1 VNTTQPRR
9 KKSIGWRKQD
19 GIRLA
24 VLAWILGCWW
34 IGAQRSGGS
43 LEPFLKAA
51 WPDAAHV
58 DDLGGDAFRIQGAG
72 GEVLGYVATGTA
84 SGYGGPLRVAASL
97 TPEGL
102 VESVAVVEHR
112 ETPSFF
118 RRVIDARFLR
128 RLAGKTTA
136 DPIVLGED
144 VDAVSGATYTALAL
158 TQSVHR
164 AAREI
169 AQEHLQLP
177 VPADERRIVFGLPEI
192 VLIALFTVAV
202 VRRRIGGQVSNA
214 LRWTTLLGGL
224 VFLGFAF
231 NSSFVLAHINMV
243 LLGYWPEWQTHF
255 YWYLLIAGLLLFK
268 ATEEWNVYCYDF
280 CPFGAMQEIAAK
292 IGGARPKRLRWH
304 EGLVWAQRILTLGA
318 ISLALIYRN
327 PGLSSYEIFGTAFR
341 LEGSDYQFALLA
353 VMLLASLFLYR
364 PWCRYLCPLHR
375 NATEGLFDN
384 TRRIV
389 RTTWQTLKA
398 RLRPA

>member
-1 VNTTQPRR
+1 MTAPPRR
-9 KKSIGWRKQD
+9 KKVVGWRKQD
-19 GIRLA
+19 AVRLA

-43 LEPFLKAA
+43 LEPFLNEA
-51 WPDAAHV
+51 WPEATQFEDV
-58 DDLGGDAFRIQGAG
+58 GDDTFRAEGDG
-72 GEVLGYVATGTA
+72 GEVLGYVTTGTA
-84 SGYGGPLRVAASL
+84 SGYGGPLSVAVSV
-97 TPEGL
+97 TPDGL
-102 VESVAVVEHR
+102 VESLAVVEHR

-128 RLAGKTTA
+128 RLAGKTAA
-136 DPIVLGED
+136 DPIVLDED
-144 VDAVSGATYTALAL
+144 VDGVSGATYTSLAL

-164 AAREI
+164 AARTI
-169 AQEHLQLP
+169 AQDRLQLA

-192 VLIALFTVAV
+192 VLIALFAVAV
-202 VRRRIGGQVSNA
+202 LRRRIGGKIGKA
-214 LRWTTLLGGL
+214 LRWVTLLGGL
-224 VFLGFAF
+224 LFLGFAF
-231 NSSFVLAHINMV
+231 NSSFVLAHVNMV

-304 EGLVWAQRILTLGA
+304 EGLVWAQRFLTLAA
-318 ISLALIYRN
+318 ISLALLYRN

-341 LEGSDYQFALLA
+341 LEGSNFQFALLA
-353 VMLLASLFLYR
+353 IILLSSLFLHR
-364 PWCRYLCPLHR
+364 PWCRHLCPLHR
-375 NATEGLFDN
+375 NTAEGLFDN